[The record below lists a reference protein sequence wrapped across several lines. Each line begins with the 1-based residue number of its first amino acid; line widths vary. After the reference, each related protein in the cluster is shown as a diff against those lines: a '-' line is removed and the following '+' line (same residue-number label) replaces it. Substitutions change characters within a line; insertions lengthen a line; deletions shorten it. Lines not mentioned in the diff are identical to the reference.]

1 MSPEYLT
8 AVRQF
13 DWRDVRS
20 ALGWG
25 EAQAV
30 HLARTIIDRHRH
42 GDRCALIFIDDQG
55 CESRH
60 SYAELA
66 EQSDRAASFLRSLG
80 VGAGDRV
87 AGFMPRGPE
96 ILIAMLGAIKAGAV
110 YVPIFTGFKRDAIEY
125 RLADSG
131 ARVIFT
137 HANLR
142 AQLPETLPD
151 GLVCV
156 TVAADASAL
165 ARGDCDFATAL
176 RATDAVLATPARDR
190 ADTVALIYTS
200 GSTGRSKGGAIA
212 TNFLAAV
219 WPYLTLGADLRAD
232 DIVWPTGDPGWGYGF
247 VCYLGALAMGATIVS
262 TAANPAPEVCLDLLA
277 RHRVSNFA
285 TTPTLL
291 RGLMALG
298 VDVVRARPN
307 AVRAISSCGEPLN
320 AEVVEFFRMV
330 WNRTPMDHFGATEY
344 GLPIGNFN
352 ALDVPAKAGSMGLP
366 FPGYEI
372 AILDDL
378 GQPVDEP
385 GVRGWLALRRSADRL
400 YWSHY
405 WNNPDASAEL
415 ERNGWIVT
423 GDLSHR
429 DEDGYYWFDG
439 REGDM
444 IKSAGYRIGP
454 FEVESALLAHDAVAE
469 AAVIGVPDSMR
480 GQLVKAFVVLL
491 PGHAGTPELAEA
503 IQLSVKT
510 NLGAHL
516 YPRLIEFVPSLPK
529 TDTGKIQRFALRER
543 A

>member
-1 MSPEYLT
+1 MSPEYL
-8 AVRQF
+8 AAANQF
-13 DWRDVRS
+13 DWRDVRH

-25 EAQAV
+25 EAKAV
-30 HLARTIIDRHRH
+30 HLAHTIIDRHRH
-42 GDRCALIFIDDQG
+42 SDRCALVFIDDQG
-55 CESRH
+55 RASRH

-66 EQSDRAASFLRSLG
+66 ELSDRAASLLRDLG
-80 VGAGDRV
+80 VRAGDRV

-96 ILIAMLGAIKAGAV
+96 ILIAMLGAIKAGAI

-125 RLADSG
+125 RLAHSG
-131 ARVIFT
+131 ARVVFT
-137 HANLR
+137 HDSLR
-142 AQLPETLPD
+142 AQLPETLP
-151 GLVCV
+151 GGALCV
-156 TVAADASAL
+156 TVNAGAQ
-165 ARGDCDFATAL
+165 ARGLGDRDFAAAL
-176 RATDAVLATPARDR
+176 QACSPVFEALPRDR
-190 ADTVALIYTS
+190 TDTVALIYTS

-212 TNFLAAV
+212 VNFLAAV

-232 DIVWPTGDPGWGYGF
+232 DVVWPTGDPGWGYGF
-247 VCYLGALAMGATIVS
+247 VCYLGALALGATILS
-262 TAANPAPEVCLDLLA
+262 IAANPAPEACLDLLA
-277 RHRVSNFA
+277 RYQVSNFA

-298 VDVVRARPN
+298 VDAVRARSN
-307 AVRAISSCGEPLN
+307 SVRAISSCGEPLN
-320 AEVVEFFRMV
+320 AEVVDFFRQA
-330 WNRTPMDHFGATEY
+330 WQRTPMDHFGATEY

-352 ALDVPAKAGSMGLP
+352 ALNVPAKAGSMGLP

-372 AILDDL
+372 AILDDQ
-378 GQPVDEP
+378 GQPLNGA

-405 WNNPDASAEL
+405 WNNPQASAEL
-415 ERNGWIVT
+415 ERDGWIVT

-429 DEDGYYWFDG
+429 DAEGYYWFDG

-469 AAVIGVPDSMR
+469 AAVIGVPDPMR

-491 PGHAGTPELAEA
+491 PGYAPTPQLAEA
-503 IQLSVKT
+503 IQQWVKT

-516 YPRLIEFVPSLPK
+516 YPRLIEFVAGLPK

-543 A
+543 T

>member
-13 DWRDVRS
+13 DWCDVRN

-30 HLARTIIDRHRH
+30 HLPHTIIDRHRH
-42 GDRCALIFIDDQG
+42 GDRCALVFIDDQG
-55 CESRH
+55 RESRH

-66 EQSDRAASFLRSLG
+66 EQSDRAANLLRSLG
-80 VGAGDRV
+80 VEAGDRV

-137 HANLR
+137 HASLR

-151 GLVCV
+151 GTVCV

-165 ARGDCDFATAL
+165 ERGDHDFATAL
-176 RATDAVLATPARDR
+176 RANDAVFETLARDR

-200 GSTGRSKGGAIA
+200 GSTGRSKGGAIVA
-212 TNFLAAV
+212 NFLAAV

-262 TAANPAPEVCLDLLA
+262 TAANPTPEVCLDLLA

-298 VDVVRARPN
+298 VEAVRARPN

-320 AEVVEFFRMV
+320 AEVVDFFRLV

-352 ALDVPAKAGSMGLP
+352 ALEVPAKAGSMGLP

-372 AILDDL
+372 AILDDQ
-378 GQPVDEP
+378 GQPVGEA

-405 WNNPDASAEL
+405 WNNPEASAEL

-429 DEDGYYWFDG
+429 DEEGYYWFDG

-469 AAVIGVPDSMR
+469 AAVIGVPDPMR

-491 PGHAGTPELAEA
+491 PGHVATPELAEA

-510 NLGAHL
+510 NMGAHL